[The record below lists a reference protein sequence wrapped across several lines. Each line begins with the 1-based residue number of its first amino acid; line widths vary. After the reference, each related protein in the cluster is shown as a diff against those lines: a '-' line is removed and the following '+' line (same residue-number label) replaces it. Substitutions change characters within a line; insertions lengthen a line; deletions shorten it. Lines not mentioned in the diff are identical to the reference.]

1 MSLAALL
8 RPRLQQMDP
17 AVREVL
23 EYVLA
28 ELEEQ
33 RAMRQEF
40 ARLEQALRALEENAK
55 RVWEAIHALTEAQ
68 KRTERRVEELAEA
81 QARTERRVEELA
93 EAQART
99 ERRVEELAEAQKRT
113 EARLDRLEAAVAEL
127 AEAQARTERRVE
139 ELAEAQARTER
150 RVEELAEAQKRTEE
164 EVRGLAQFTKMLH
177 ERVEGLSN
185 AVGYSLENRAY
196 LALPSI
202 LERRYGLRV
211 EGALRRRYVTIG
223 RKMRQVNI
231 YGYARRDGQKV
242 LIVGEAKVRPSR
254 SEIQRLRKLCEK
266 LEAQEGLPV
275 VPVFVAHD
283 FPPAIEQALDA
294 EGVLAVWSYDIDREL
309 YQPPR
314 G

>member
-113 EARLDRLEAAVAEL
+113 EARLDRLEAAVA
-127 AEAQARTERRVE
+127 